1 MAGEVT
7 VDNTVMAMME
17 VEEMTL
23 VVAIRDG
30 RGGTLTMNNLESR
43 HQVCSVN
50 SSPLLLIKLTST
62 RGGRKYLHFTTHL
75 HCDVEVDPINFFV

>member
-7 VDNTVMAMME
+7 VDNTVMVMME

-23 VVAIRDG
+23 AVAIRDG

-62 RGGRKYLHFTTHL
+62 RG
-75 HCDVEVDPINFFV
+75 VENAHTLPLICIAMLK

>member
-7 VDNTVMAMME
+7 VDNTVMVMME

-23 VVAIRDG
+23 EVAIRDDQ
-30 RGGTLTMNNLESR
+30 GGTLTMNNLESH

-62 RGGRKYLHFTTHL
+62 KG
-75 HCDVEVDPINFFV
+75 